1 MNLSLH
7 LSITRTGNPE
17 VHRESAVALATQAW
31 SAPER
36 QTASTQAGSLSSSES
51 LNSSARELKAVV
63 DDKPSSTWLQLGG
76 ISHHLDRSRNFN
88 EKNWGIGIEH
98 KLSKDNPIAIGDDS
112 SISVGQYRNSIDKT
126 SHYLLYNWKP
136 LHLGPV
142 SVGVMAGAVDG
153 YHLNK
158 GGPIPLV
165 LPVASIEGRHVGANF
180 MCVPKMKDISAVCAV
195 QFKVRY

>member
-1 MNLSLH
+1 MPHEQITFSDESGSISRRDFQAESTSL
-7 LSITRTGNPE
+7 
-17 VHRESAVALATQAW
+17 RESSKALSNQAWAMPEAKALAPVEATRAM
-31 SAPER
+31 
-36 QTASTQAGSLSSSES
+36 TL
-51 LNSSARELKAVV
+51 

-76 ISHHLDRSRNFN
+76 ISHHIDRSRNFN
-88 EKNWGIGIEH
+88 EQNWGIGIEH
-98 KLSKDNPIAIGDDS
+98 KLNKDNPLAIGNDS

-126 SHYLLYNWKP
+126 SHYLLYHYKP
-136 LHLGPV
+136 IHVGPFNI
-142 SVGVMAGAVDG
+142 GVMAGAVDG